1 MVRDKTQYTYF
12 SVKGILLVTDAPWFH
27 TAQIREVLLY
37 VNYQI
42 FQETGGVWIEDL
54 YEVIRKQMCARWT
67 ELIGNF
73 AQVFFGPQ
81 VAAIVHSNY

>member
-1 MVRDKTQYTYF
+1 M
-12 SVKGILLVTDAPWFH
+12 GILLVMDTPWSH

-42 FQETGGVWIEDL
+42 FQETGSVWIEDL
-54 YEVIRKQMCARWT
+54 YKVIRKQMHARWM
-67 ELIGNF
+67 ELIDNF
-73 AQVFFGPQ
+73 VQVFFGPQ